1 MTQDSLEHPT
11 SQAAS
16 LSGPGNLPA
25 QPGKSAPQRLPDAAF
40 AGEITDR
47 DVIDHEGAPIE
58 DRGAFRRYMP
68 FKPPVAGA
76 LSVIFAIAAFYRTT
90 ILLAPLALIAGI
102 VALCRRQ
109 YNWGLIG
116 IIAAVAALLTDIT
129 FWSLVGA
136 AWMVRWL
143 VWS

>member
-1 MTQDSLEHPT
+1 MTQDSFEQPP
-11 SQAAS
+11 SPAGS
-16 LSGPGNLPA
+16 GNLPA
-25 QPGKSAPQRLPDAAF
+25 QSEKSAGKSAPHRLRDAAF
-40 AGEITDR
+40 AGEIIDR
-47 DVIDHEGAPIE
+47 DVIENEGAPVE
-58 DRGAFRRYMP
+58 DRRAFRRYVP

-102 VALCRRQ
+102 IALCRRQ

-116 IIAAVAALLTDIT
+116 IIAALAALLTDVT

-136 AWMVRWL
+136 AWVVRWL

>member
-1 MTQDSLEHPT
+1 MTQDSVEHPT
-11 SQAAS
+11 SQAGS
-16 LSGPGNLPA
+16 GNLPV
-25 QPGKSAPQRLPDAAF
+25 QPGKSAPHRLPDAAF
-40 AGEITDR
+40 AGEIVDG
-47 DVIDHEGAPIE
+47 DVIDNEGAPVR
-58 DRGAFRRYMP
+58 DRGAFRRYVP

-90 ILLAPLALIAGI
+90 ILLAPLALVAGI

-116 IIAAVAALLTDIT
+116 IIAAATALLTDVT

-136 AWMVRWL
+136 AWVVRWL
-143 VWS
+143 IWS

>member
-1 MTQDSLEHPT
+1 MTQDSLEHP
-11 SQAAS
+11 SPQA
-16 LSGPGNLPA
+16 GPGNLPLEA
-25 QPGKSAPQRLPDAAF
+25 GKLARHRLPDAAF
-40 AGEITDR
+40 AGDLLDT
-47 DVIDHEGAPIE
+47 EGAPIG
-58 DRGAFRRYMP
+58 DRGAFRRYAP

-116 IIAAVAALLTDIT
+116 IIAAIAALLTDVA
-129 FWSLVGA
+129 FWSLLGA

-143 VWS
+143 IRS

>member
-1 MTQDSLEHPT
+1 MTQNSLDHP
-11 SQAAS
+11 SQA
-16 LSGPGNLPA
+16 GPGNLPA
-25 QPGKSAPQRLPDAAF
+25 QSGKSAPHRLPDAAF
-40 AGEITDR
+40 AGEIIDG
-47 DVIDHEGAPIE
+47 DVIDRDGAPVE
-58 DRGAFRRYMP
+58 DRRAFRRYAP
-68 FKPPVAGA
+68 FRPPVAGA

-116 IIAAVAALLTDIT
+116 IIAALAALLTDVT

-136 AWMVRWL
+136 AWVVRWL